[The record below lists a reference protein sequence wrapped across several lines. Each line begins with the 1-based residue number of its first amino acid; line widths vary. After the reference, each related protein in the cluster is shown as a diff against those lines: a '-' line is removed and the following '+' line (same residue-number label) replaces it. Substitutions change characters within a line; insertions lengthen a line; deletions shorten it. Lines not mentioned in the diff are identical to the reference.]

1 MKVFI
6 SICLVLVFGTITAA
20 HAEAFNPEEFA
31 KDYFK
36 AWTATQSPGATK
48 EDLEHYLSFLSE
60 DVGHQHLPYDSD
72 DTRSSNGKK
81 NIREGMSYYLGGHT
95 EYSGKLISHTNGY
108 GVVVIKYETSSKGIH
123 PQTKQVIVQN
133 YLTVEVL
140 EIESGKVSVIRKY
153 SE

>member
-1 MKVFI
+1 MKI
-6 SICLVLVFGTITAA
+6 IKSICFVLVFGTITAA
-20 HAEAFNPEEFA
+20 HAVAFNPEEFA
-31 KDYFK
+31 KGYFE
-36 AWTATQSPGATK
+36 AWTATQSPDATK
-48 EDLEHYLSFLSE
+48 EDLEHYLSLLSE

-72 DTRSSNGKK
+72 DVRSSNGKK
-81 NIREGMSYYLGGHT
+81 NIREGMIYYLGGHT

-140 EIESGKVSVIRKY
+140 EIENDKVSVIRKY